1 MRATILIISGLL
13 LVVLAAFLAPIFKA
27 DPGYVL
33 VRFQGWSLETSVL
46 VLIIT
51 LVLVFVLIR
60 LAFWLWRWPL
70 RTAVKVREN
79 VARKRLEK
87 GLLALVEGDFKTAE
101 KALSKSSGGEQST
114 IALLGA
120 ARAAEGL
127 SNPKGR
133 EEYLTKVEGGGKKNM
148 LVALSRAEML
158 MANEQWA
165 DATAILEDL
174 QKSQPRHQQTK
185 TFLYHCYRNTENW
198 IRAGEM
204 APGLRKLGVIDAE
217 EEAECLRRMYQQRL
231 TNTADLKTLHTAWK
245 DLPRAVQKQS
255 SLIGSYAALLV
266 QYSAAD
272 EAETLMRKSLNRE
285 WSAEL
290 IHQYAM
296 LDAGDPLA
304 RLKQTEKWL
313 QSHPE
318 DPGLHLAIGRLC
330 LTNKIWGK
338 AREHLETSLQYHPD
352 EDAYSTLGALCHR
365 LGDLEQA
372 SNYYRQALEL
382 CRTTEAT

>member
-1 MRATILIISGLL
+1 MRTIILIISGLL

-46 VLIIT
+46 VLIMT
-51 LVLVFVLIR
+51 LVLAFILIR

-70 RTAVKVREN
+70 RTAERVREN

-101 KALSKSSGGEQST
+101 KALRKSSEADQST
-114 IALLGA
+114 VALLGA

-127 SNPKGR
+127 SNTKGR
-133 EEYLTKVEGGGKKNM
+133 EEYLTKAAGSGKKNM

-158 MANEQWA
+158 MSNEQWA
-165 DATAILEDL
+165 EAAAILEGL
-174 QKSQPRHQQTK
+174 QKSQPRHQQIRS
-185 TFLYHCYRNTENW
+185 FLYQCYRHTENW
-198 IRAGEM
+198 IKAAEI
-204 APGLRKLGVIDAE
+204 APGLRNSGVINAE
-217 EEAECLRRMYQQRL
+217 EETDCLHRMYQQRL
-231 TNTADLKTLHTAWK
+231 TQTADLETLHGAWK
-245 DLPRAVQKQS
+245 GLPRGVQKES
-255 SLIGSYAALLV
+255 LLIGSYATLLV
-266 QYSAAD
+266 KYSAAD
-272 EAETLMRKSLNRE
+272 EAEILIRKSLNRE
-285 WSAEL
+285 WSAAL

-296 LDAGDPLA
+296 LEGGDPLA

-313 QSHPE
+313 QNQPE

-338 AREHLETSLQYHPD
+338 AREHLETSLHYHPD
-352 EDAYSTLGALCHR
+352 ENAYATLGALCHR

-372 SNYYRQALEL
+372 SDYYRQALEL
-382 CRTTEAT
+382 CRQ